1 MFAKLGLDVNYRHD
15 GKGSHPILTE
25 RVAQWMLAL
34 SVFQESPET
43 PRSVAV

>member
-15 GKGSHPILTE
+15 GKGSHPTLAE